1 MTTSFFFKSVEK
13 WEKFWILLRIT
24 LGIILF
30 SSQSGKRSL
39 LNFLYIY
46 IRSVIWQ
53 TLRKKNH
60 GEPVTRPWYR
70 PTDLT
75 PVRNKF
81 IGYVQDGKT
90 GVAYEKDVY
99 IAIFIVPALFFVFF
113 FLQDCTTR
121 QRRSSN
127 INKFHIH
134 HMQIKKHDCSAISE
148 FFFFNIAS
156 VV

>member
-113 FLQDCTTR
+113 FYRIALRGKDVHLTL
-121 QRRSSN
+121 
-127 INKFHIH
+127 INF
-134 HMQIKKHDCSAISE
+134 ISIICKLR
-148 FFFFNIAS
+148 NTIALP
-156 VV
+156 